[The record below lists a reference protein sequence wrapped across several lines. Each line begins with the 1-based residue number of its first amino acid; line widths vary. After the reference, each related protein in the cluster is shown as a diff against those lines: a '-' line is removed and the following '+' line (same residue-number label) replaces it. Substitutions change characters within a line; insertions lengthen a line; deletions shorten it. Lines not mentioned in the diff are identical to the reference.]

1 MQWRHLKHKK
11 KCFNTTQIPHY
22 YPDYNAFLTENE
34 SPIITGNSSINVE
47 VGKTVYMQ
55 FNASDDS
62 TKLPKYN
69 LLKQPESFTL
79 NETTG
84 IAKWTPTSTAVSE
97 LR

>member
-1 MQWRHLKHKK
+1 MFQH
-11 KCFNTTQIPHY
+11 NTNPTLLPRLQY
-22 YPDYNAFLTENE
+22 SLLTENK

-97 LR
+97 LRYHTFMVVQFF